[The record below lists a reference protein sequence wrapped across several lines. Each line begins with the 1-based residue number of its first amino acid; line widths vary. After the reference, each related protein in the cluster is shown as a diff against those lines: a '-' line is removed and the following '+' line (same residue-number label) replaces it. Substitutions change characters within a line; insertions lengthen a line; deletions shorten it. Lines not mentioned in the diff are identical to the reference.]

1 MGYKK
6 PIDTTRSYLENAPLP
21 NHGKSYTVISHKT
34 VIDNTL
40 NLLENSGFTV
50 TEQLYTCNMNA
61 NVARGIYY
69 IIPNST
75 DDAVN
80 SESELGMMF
89 TWTNSYDKS
98 TSFQCGIGGYVFV
111 CNNGMIHGDMATFA
125 RKHTGS
131 ADVEVQRQISS
142 QIKYAHKHFNQLI
155 QDKEEF
161 KKTKLSVKQQAEL
174 LGRLFIEEKILDAT
188 QLSSVKREIDKP
200 SFDYK
205 TNPDNGWAFYNHVTN
220 SLKLSHPRS
229 WMTNQQKFHKFMT
242 SELLSNVNIKT
253 YDSGSL
259 KSYIPSNGVYNGNV
273 SEMVADLEAQ
283 DFDTFGDFKI

>member
-1 MGYKK
+1 
-6 PIDTTRSYLENAPLP
+6 
-21 NHGKSYTVISHKT
+21 
-34 VIDNTL
+34 
-40 NLLENSGFTV
+40 
-50 TEQLYTCNMNA
+50 
-61 NVARGIYY
+61 
-69 IIPNST
+69 
-75 DDAVN
+75 
-80 SESELGMMF
+80 MF
-89 TWTNSYDKS
+89 AWTNSYDKS
-98 TSFQCGIGGYVFV
+98 TRFQCGIGAYVFV

-131 ADVEVQRQISS
+131 ADLEAQRQIGS

-161 KKTKLSVKQQAEL
+161 KKTNLSIKQQAEL
-174 LGRLFIEEKILDAT
+174 LGRLFVEEKILDAT

-205 TNPDNGWAFYNHVTN
+205 TNPNNGWAFYNHVTN

-259 KSYIPSNGVYNGNV
+259 KSYIPSDNVYNGNV
-273 SEMVADLEAQ
+273 SEMMADLEAQ